1 MNTPEYDARDVLDR
15 YVATLNRPS
24 NSIIRDAG
32 ELAYPKDIV
41 KFVLQHCIRTIAE
54 ADKQS
59 FLRNA
64 YVSLGSFQEL
74 NDEERKAVALLGE
87 IGPPH
92 PPGTALQEEQAKR
105 ITDVAAQLQAIMDR
119 LRAEA
124 AILAQEL
131 KSLPGP
137 D

>member
-1 MNTPEYDARDVLDR
+1 MSTPEYDARDVLDR
-15 YVATLNRPS
+15 YVATLNQPS

-64 YVSLGSFQEL
+64 YVSLGNFQEL
-74 NDEERKAVALLGE
+74 NDDERKAVALLKE

-92 PPGTALQEEQAKR
+92 PPGTALQDEQAKR
-105 ITDVAAQLQAIMDR
+105 ITDVAAPLQALMDR
-119 LRAEA
+119 LKAEA
-124 AILAQEL
+124 AVLAQEL
-131 KSLPGP
+131 KSLPRP

>member
-1 MNTPEYDARDVLDR
+1 MSTPEYDARDVLDR

-24 NSIIRDAG
+24 NSIIRDVG

-64 YVSLGSFQEL
+64 YVSLGNFQEL

-105 ITDVAAQLQAIMDR
+105 ITDVAARLQAIMDR

>member
-1 MNTPEYDARDVLDR
+1 MNAPEYDARDVLDR
-15 YVATLNRPS
+15 YVAVLGQPS
-24 NSIIRDAG
+24 ANIIRDAG

-54 ADKQS
+54 ADKQD
-59 FLRNA
+59 FLRSA
-64 YVSLGSFQEL
+64 YVSLGTFQEL

-105 ITDVAAQLQAIMDR
+105 ITDVAAPLQAVMDR

-124 AILAQEL
+124 AVLAQEL
-131 KSLPGP
+131 KSLSVP

>member
-1 MNTPEYDARDVLDR
+1 MNAPEYDARDVLDR
-15 YVATLNRPS
+15 YVATLSQPS
-24 NSIIRDAG
+24 ANIIRDAG

-54 ADKQS
+54 ADKQD
-59 FLRNA
+59 FLRSA
-64 YVSLGSFQEL
+64 YVSLGTFQEL

-92 PPGTALQEEQAKR
+92 PPGTALQEEQAKL
-105 ITDVAAQLQAIMDR
+105 ITDVAAPLQAVMDR

-124 AILAQEL
+124 AVLAQEL

>member
-1 MNTPEYDARDVLDR
+1 MNAPEYDARDVLDR
-15 YVATLNRPS
+15 YVATLGQPS
-24 NSIIRDAG
+24 ANIIRDAG

-54 ADKQS
+54 ADKQD
-59 FLRNA
+59 FLRSA
-64 YVSLGSFQEL
+64 YVSLGTFQEL

-87 IGPPH
+87 IGLPH

-105 ITDVAAQLQAIMDR
+105 ITDLAAPRQAVMAR
-119 LRAEA
+119 VRAEA
-124 AILAQEL
+124 AVLAQEL
-131 KSLPGP
+131 RSLPGP